1 MKGLLIKDFRL
12 MKGQKNFFFVIVVI
26 SVGMAAFSEDLSFM
40 MSFLPFVLSLF
51 TLSTISYDEFD
62 NGNAF
67 LFTLPVSRAGYTIE
81 KYCLA
86 LLLGGG
92 AWVLSVLL
100 AMGAVILRET
110 ASLSETVMMAV
121 MMLPPLIV
129 IQAVM
134 IPFQLK
140 FGGEKGRI
148 ALIGVFGLLSVIGI
162 AAVKAARM
170 FGIDIEDMLGI
181 LSAASMGTIVAA
193 LMVIAVILLLI
204 SVKISIS
211 IMKNKEF

>member
-110 ASLSETVMMAV
+110 ASLSETVMMAA

-181 LSAASMGTIVAA
+181 LPAASMGTIVAA

>member
-170 FGIDIEDMLGI
+170 FRIDIEDMLGI